1 MSHGASTA
9 MSLKMR
15 RGDSDDQDMFGIPV
29 GKTLSMTLML
39 ALCGWMG
46 GASLRAGT
54 AEEPPVFADEEDE
67 ALDVEFL
74 KAGAAAGKARSQSK
88 LADFYLAGGDFTNAV
103 VWYRK
108 AAEQGDVAAQ
118 LTLASCLITGRGAGK
133 DGAEAARW
141 LRQAADRLEAPVG
154 GRRPSAASPAPA
166 AATNAPVVRS
176 IIMTKASVATNAP
189 RAVLENPPAPKAFTR
204 VQRSELLQTP
214 ESVLQEAKPLLK
226 PYPGPH

>member
-1 MSHGASTA
+1 
-9 MSLKMR
+9 
-15 RGDSDDQDMFGIPV
+15 MFGLPV
-29 GKTLSMTLML
+29 GKTLSSTLML

-133 DGAEAARW
+133 DAAEAARW
-141 LRQAADRLEAPVG
+141 LRQAADRLEAPLG
-154 GRRPSAASPAPA
+154 GRRPSAASPTPP
-166 AATNAPVVRS
+166 AATNAPQAVV
-176 IIMTKASVATNAP
+176 
-189 RAVLENPPAPKAFTR
+189 ENPPAPKAFTR
-204 VQRSELLQTP
+204 VQRSDLLQTP
-214 ESVLQEAKPLLK
+214 ESVLQGAKPLLK